1 MFALLWQKF
10 LSCLPEEA
18 YFSLVRLHAIF
29 FRLVKLTEHDVN
41 AWKHLQLYDHD
52 INCML
57 LNLECLAKFCRTIFA
72 MNIKKNYYS
81 TRKAM

>member
-1 MFALLWQKF
+1 MAEIFVVLARRSIF
-10 LSCLPEEA
+10 FPSSSAC
-18 YFSLVRLHAIF
+18 HF